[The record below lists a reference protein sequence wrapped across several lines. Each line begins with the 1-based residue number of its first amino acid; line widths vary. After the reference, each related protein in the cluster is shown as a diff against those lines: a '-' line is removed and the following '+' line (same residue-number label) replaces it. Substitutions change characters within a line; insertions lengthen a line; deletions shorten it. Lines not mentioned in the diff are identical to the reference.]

1 VKITVICVGRPGR
14 VLEAAIAEYE
24 NRARRYWTLDVVEV
38 REERAVKGLPDAQV
52 RSAEGERILK
62 RLPDGAEVVALT
74 RGGSRCA
81 SLELA
86 REYERHAAAGGTG
99 IAYIIGGALGLSDG
113 VLQRAR
119 RQLQLSA
126 FTMPHDLARLVL
138 LEQIYRAGTILR
150 NEPYHKGS
158 DEDMI
163 R

>member
-1 VKITVICVGRPGR
+1 
-14 VLEAAIAEYE
+14 
-24 NRARRYWTLDVVEV
+24 
-38 REERAVKGLPDAQV
+38 VKGLPDAQV